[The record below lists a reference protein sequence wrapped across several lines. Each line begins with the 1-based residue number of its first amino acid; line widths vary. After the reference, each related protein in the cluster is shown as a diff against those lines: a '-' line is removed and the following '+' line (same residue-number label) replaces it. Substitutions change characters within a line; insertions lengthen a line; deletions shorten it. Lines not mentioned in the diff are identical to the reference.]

1 MDEITRTLDS
11 AKEKENIATV
21 WIEAKI
27 ENLDV
32 TTESDGIANVL
43 NNFTVRVGG
52 KMYENGVC
60 ETKGKR
66 GFT

>member
-1 MDEITRTLDS
+1 MDEITRTLAS

-43 NNFTVRVGG
+43 NNFTARVGG
-52 KMYENGVC
+52 KMYKNGVRK
-60 ETKGKR
+60 TKGKR
-66 GFT
+66 SFT